1 MLFKDYKDKAMLTN
15 GCGKRATYFLHALTG
30 EIGELVDELKKVSYH
45 NHELNKDK
53 ILKEVGDIM
62 WAIAYYEN
70 IHEKKYDEMRIYDTV
85 INNEEFKHMMLDNG
99 HYIYAVLN
107 SKTQNYLIDVSDN
120 DLTGKLDVVTIKL
133 LSISG
138 RISEEFNQIL
148 FNNINQTSVDTEM
161 INKIVVS
168 NFASSTS
175 CLVKRNLIHLL
186 SILSYLCNS
195 VLGATINDAMNI
207 NIEKLQKRYN
217 GSFSTEKSIER
228 VDVK

>member
-1 MLFKDYKDKAMLTN
+1 MLFKDYKEKAMMTN

-45 NHELNKDK
+45 NHEINKEK

-70 IHEKKYDEMRIYDTV
+70 IHEHQFEEMKIYDKI
-85 INNEEFKHMMLDNG
+85 INNDEFKHLILDNG

-107 SKTQNYLIDVSDN
+107 SKTTNYLIDVKDN
-120 DLTGKLDVVTIKL
+120 DLKGKLDVVAIKL

-138 RISEEFNQIL
+138 RITEEFNQVL

-161 INKIVVS
+161 INKVIVH
-168 NFASSTS
+168 NFASST
-175 CLVKRNLIHLL
+175 CCIVKRNLIHLL

-195 VLGATINDAMNI
+195 ILESTIDDAMKLNI
-207 NIEKLQKRYN
+207 DKLQKRYN
-217 GSFSTEKSIER
+217 GSFSSEKSIDR